1 MSVALVVTINAT
13 SFDKRSSEVAYLAR
27 VLEIAA
33 AELSCGQGAV
43 TSGSIIGTGQSGSGP
58 LLALVLGRTTVLRLI
73 HERARLARSN
83 IIWLSCL
90 KLFTGSGSRLRLGG
104 CGSLGL
110 LHGRRNSC
118 GLCVRT

>member
-43 TSGSIIGTGQSGSGP
+43 TSGSIIGTGQSGSG
-58 LLALVLGRTTVLRLI
+58 AV
-73 HERARLARSN
+73 
-83 IIWLSCL
+83 
-90 KLFTGSGSRLRLGG
+90 
-104 CGSLGL
+104 SLGSWTY
-110 LHGRRNSC
+110 NSSAAHP
-118 GLCVRT
+118 